1 MFHVYVKNMYTIP
14 YGYFVFRVRRIVAPG
29 ETGGRRA
36 VCLDIGAF
44 RLYNIPMKTN
54 MKNRMA
60 EPIRGFRL
68 PRYNEIPTVGL
79 YLEQTIKFINA
90 HLAPLGCMEL
100 TGSMISN
107 YVKKGLI
114 PAPVKKQYFPEQI
127 SYLFFVAVAKNLMTM
142 EHIDLLISVQRN
154 SYTLPVA
161 YDYMCLE
168 LENQLFHRFG
178 LKADLEDIGIT
189 ESEEKELLRGLIS
202 AASEVIYLNSY
213 FEQLR
218 RERME

>member
-1 MFHVYVKNMYTIP
+1 MVILFS
-14 YGYFVFRVRRIVAPG
+14 GCGGLLRPG
-29 ETGGRRA
+29 KQGRRRA
-36 VCLDIGAF
+36 VCLDSGAF
-44 RLYNIPMKTN
+44 RLYNNPME
-54 MKNRMA
+54 KNTKSRMA

-68 PRYNEIPTVGL
+68 PRYAEIPTVGL
-79 YLEQTIKFINA
+79 YLEQTIRYINA

-202 AASEVIYLNSY
+202 AAAEVIYLNSY

>member
-1 MFHVYVKNMYTIP
+1 MKQ
-14 YGYFVFRVRRIVAPG
+14 
-29 ETGGRRA
+29 ET
-36 VCLDIGAF
+36 
-44 RLYNIPMKTN
+44 
-54 MKNRMA
+54 KNRICLS
-60 EPIRGFRL
+60 IRDFRL
-68 PRYNEIPTVGL
+68 PRYSEIPNVGL
-79 YLEQTIKFINA
+79 YLEQVTKYICEY
-90 HLAPLGCMEL
+90 LAPIQDNAI

-189 ESEEKELLRGLIS
+189 ESEEKKLLRGLIS
-202 AASEVIYLNSY
+202 AAAEVIYLNSY